1 MHDDICRTYILSWV
15 YIFLLCKLREIC
27 NHELRE
33 LFVCLLVN
41 WNWASVTL
49 EKGTVRADPK
59 LVEPREIFLL
69 MSQALWT
76 RLLLSYLWHLGFI
89 LHYRLNLLLIKTP
102 VTLSERQCDISMP
115 FYQFK
120 QDSMKKL
127 TFSQSNYECQNC
139 RNPSFNYCHLESEKC

>member
-1 MHDDICRTYILSWV
+1 M
-15 YIFLLCKLREIC
+15 
-27 NHELRE
+27 
-33 LFVCLLVN
+33 
-41 WNWASVTL
+41 SVTL

-102 VTLSERQCDISMP
+102 VTLSERQCDISML

-127 TFSQSNYECQNC
+127 TFSQSNYECQKC
-139 RNPSFNYCHLESEKC
+139 RNPSFNYCHLESEKMLEGLHLKHYQAQIYFKCNLPFQDGFISEMQ